1 MTARPTVRRY
11 YVNKPFL
18 KKCFLRNVSEHVSM
32 FPVTV
37 NSVRICQVAL
47 CMQCVCVCACQ
58 LFLILITLPCLSFY
72 ADYTLGDTI
81 CLFCPTVQT
90 PSVSLTHSYESLAY
104 HAIVCTLSIHWPVSI
119 IHQCGFVS
127 ALTEPV
133 ASRQP

>member
-47 CMQCVCVCACQ
+47 CMQCVCVRMSA
-58 LFLILITLPCLSFY
+58 LFDPDNPSLSFFLCRLHPRRHNMFILSHCPDPFCLSDTFIRKPCISCY
-72 ADYTLGDTI
+72 SLHFVHTLASKHN
-81 CLFCPTVQT
+81 
-90 PSVSLTHSYESLAY
+90 PSVW
-104 HAIVCTLSIHWPVSI
+104 VCVSS
-119 IHQCGFVS
+119 H
-127 ALTEPV
+127 
-133 ASRQP
+133 